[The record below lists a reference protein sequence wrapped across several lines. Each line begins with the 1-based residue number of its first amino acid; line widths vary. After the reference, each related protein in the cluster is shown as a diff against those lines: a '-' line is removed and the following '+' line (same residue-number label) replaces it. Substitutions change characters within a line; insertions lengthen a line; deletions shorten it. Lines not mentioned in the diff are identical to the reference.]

1 MASLTLPKW
10 LRWMRNK
17 YVLTLSFV
25 LVWLLFFDRYD
36 LRTQW
41 QMQRKLKSLE
51 QEEAYYRQ
59 EIARN
64 QFKLNALKKDK
75 AYLERFARE
84 TYLMKR
90 TDEDVFLIIDS
101 AQAESAKNVKTD

>member
-1 MASLTLPKW
+1 MASFSMPKW
-10 LRWMRNK
+10 LRWLRNK
-17 YVLTLSFV
+17 YILTFCFV

-41 QMQRKLKSLE
+41 QMQRKLKELE
-51 QEEAYYRQ
+51 REEAYYRQ

-64 QFKLNALKKDK
+64 QFRLNALKNDK

-90 TDEDVFLIIDS
+90 ADEDVFLIIDS
-101 AQAESAKNVKTD
+101 AQAQRAQNVKTE

>member
-1 MASLTLPKW
+1 M
-10 LRWMRNK
+10 
-17 YVLTLSFV
+17 

-41 QMQRKLKSLE
+41 QMERKLRELE
-51 QEEAYYRQ
+51 REEAYFRQ

-64 QFKLNALKKDK
+64 QFKLNALKCDK

-84 TYLMKR
+84 TYLMKMA
-90 TDEDVFLIIDS
+90 DEDVFLIIDS
-101 AQAESAKNVKTD
+101 AQAEHAQNVKSE